1 MRDVTCCIAII
12 AYVVLLVSVILC
24 VRGDYRAAYAFI
36 VSFAVVVIALL
47 SRLFMR

>member
-24 VRGDYRAAYAFI
+24 VRGDYRAAYTFV
-36 VSFAVVVIALL
+36 VSFAAVMIAML